1 MLSIFRVGLST
12 AIPRSPDRKIG
23 THCGIFV
30 AIPHAGLIAIKE
42 IETKKAVSFQKQL
55 SKYIKN

>member
-30 AIPHAGLIAIKE
+30 AIPHAGFNAKKE
-42 IETKKAVSFQKQL
+42 IETKKSCLFSETAFKI
-55 SKYIKN
+55 Y